1 MFFIVFE
8 GLDGSGKSSLMSSL
22 ANHLESHQQKYI
34 RTREPGG
41 TPLGD
46 QIRELILAHS
56 FDHAPC
62 ARAELLLYEA
72 SRAQHVEKVI
82 RPALNNKQ
90 WVLCDRYSASSVAFQ
105 GGGREISS
113 EDVVWLNQ
121 FATTKLH
128 AHLTV
133 LLDLS
138 VEDSQNRRAQRSSVT
153 GQKDD
158 RIESEKNDFHERVR
172 QSFLTQARQAPDQW
186 LVLDATK
193 TQEQLF
199 QELLQTLK
207 GRKWLA

>member
-22 ANHLESHQQKYI
+22 ANHLESYQQKYI

-46 QIRELILAHS
+46 QIRELILTHS
-56 FDHAPC
+56 FDQAPC

-82 RPALNNKQ
+82 RPALANKQ

-105 GGGREISS
+105 GGGREISVQ
-113 EDVVWLNQ
+113 DVVSLND
-121 FATTKLH
+121 FATTNLRP
-128 AHLTV
+128 HLTV

-138 VEDSQNRRAQRSSVT
+138 VEASQNRRAQRSFVT
-153 GQKDD
+153 GQKED

-172 QSFLTQARQAPDQW
+172 QSFLTQARQAPEHW
-186 LVLDATK
+186 LVLDANR

-199 QELLQTLK
+199 QDLLKTLK
-207 GRKWLA
+207 GRQWLP

>member
-1 MFFIVFE
+1 
-8 GLDGSGKSSLMSSL
+8 MSAL
-22 ANHLESHQQKYI
+22 AQHLESHQQKYI

-105 GGGREISS
+105 GGGREISVQ
-113 EDVVWLNQ
+113 DVVALNA
-121 FATTKLH
+121 FATANLQP
-128 AHLTV
+128 HLTV

-138 VEDSQNRRAQRSSVT
+138 VEASQSRRAQRSTVT
-153 GQKDD
+153 GQKED
-158 RIESEKNDFHERVR
+158 RIESEKNDFHQRVR
-172 QSFLTQARQAPDQW
+172 QSFLTQAHQAPDQW
-186 LVLDATK
+186 LVLDANR

-199 QELLQTLK
+199 QDLLTSLR
-207 GRKWLA
+207 GRQWLS

>member
-1 MFFIVFE
+1 
-8 GLDGSGKSSLMSSL
+8 MSSL
-22 ANHLESHQQKYI
+22 ANHLELNQQKYI

-46 QIRELILAHS
+46 QIRELILAHT

-72 SRAQHVEKVI
+72 SRAQHVEKII
-82 RPALNNKQ
+82 RPALDKKQ

-105 GGGREISS
+105 GGGREISV

-121 FATTKLH
+121 FATTNLKP
-128 AHLTV
+128 HLTV
-133 LLDLS
+133 LLDLT
-138 VEDSQNRRAQRSSVT
+138 VEASQSRRAQRSSIT

-172 QSFLTQARQAPDQW
+172 QSFLTQARQSPESW
-186 LVLDATK
+186 LVLDANL
-193 TQEQLF
+193 TQDQLF
-199 QELLQTLK
+199 QELVRTLK
-207 GRKWLA
+207 GRKWLN